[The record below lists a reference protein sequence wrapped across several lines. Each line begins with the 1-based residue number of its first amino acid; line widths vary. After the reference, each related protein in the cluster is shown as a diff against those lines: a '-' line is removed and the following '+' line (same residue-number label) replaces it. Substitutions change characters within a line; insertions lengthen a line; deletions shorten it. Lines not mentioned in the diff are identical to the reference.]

1 MKQTKRLNTF
11 WDSNVTIHFWFPV
24 MDFLI
29 GIDGNN
35 IHVIPKGIIFGHV
48 QFGSNLLIQNCIFF
62 SNITSIYCDM
72 DISIH

>member
-29 GIDGNN
+29 GIAGNN